1 MTIMNPEHEV
11 SLNENFETLK
21 KDLASYYPDC
31 DIALLDKAYKFAK
44 ESHITQA
51 RKSGEPYIF
60 HPLAVAQILADM
72 RLDLITIITGLLHDT
87 VEDTSATL
95 EIIQQE
101 FGTDVAELVDG
112 VTKLS
117 KINFRSTHEK
127 QAENFRKMLL
137 AMAKDLRVIL
147 VKLADRTHNM
157 RTMQSMAEAKQNKI
171 AQETLD
177 IYAPLANRLGISWM
191 KIELEDLSLRYTH
204 PETYY
209 KLTALV
215 EKTKRERE
223 KYIDKVKNI
232 IFEKL
237 SEYGLKCEVM
247 GRAKHFYSILKK
259 MESRNLPFDEIN
271 DLIAFRII
279 TNSIAECYEALGIIH
294 SFYKP
299 VPGRFKDY
307 IAMPKNNL
315 YQSLHTTVI
324 GPFSERLEIQIRTAD
339 MHRTAEAGI
348 AAHWKYK
355 DGKISKKDY
364 ERFHWL
370 RQLVETQEE
379 IDNPVEFIETVK
391 LDLFSKDVYVF
402 TPKGEIIE
410 FPYGSTPLDF
420 AFAIHTDVGFHCTGA
435 KVNGRIVS
443 LKHKLRSGDVIEITT
458 SPTQKPN
465 KDWLKYVKTG
475 KAKNKIRQ
483 YIKSEERERSKELGR
498 DLLDREMRKAGKS
511 FAKFEKQKDID
522 SIIKNI
528 SYANLDEVLTT
539 IGYGKVGANRIL
551 KRLFPEEFKNKPDT
565 LQIDKTKFSENSS
578 KSGNTDSRNS
588 KGAVKIHG
596 IDDVLVRFG
605 NCCLPLPGDEIIG
618 YITRGRGVTVHK
630 IDCNK
635 VLELDPDRAIDVEW
649 TQGVESFRQQVR
661 VKVTVNDE
669 PGLLNKMSQII
680 TGQGINITSLTI
692 KVNAHHKGTGIF
704 HLEVK
709 NKTQLITCLHALES
723 IPGVISVDRV

>member
-1 MTIMNPEHEV
+1 MNVEHEV
-11 SLNENFETLK
+11 SLNDKFEKLK
-21 KDLASYYPDC
+21 KDIVSYFPDC

-44 ESHITQA
+44 ESHVKQA

-87 VEDTSATL
+87 VEDTDATL
-95 EIIQQE
+95 EIIKQE
-101 FGTDVAELVDG
+101 FGNDVAELVDG

-157 RTMQSMAEAKQNKI
+157 RTMQSMTEEKSSKI

-209 KLTALV
+209 KLTSLV

-223 KYIDKVKNI
+223 KYIDQVKNI
-232 IFEKL
+232 IHEKL

-247 GRAKHFYSILKK
+247 GRAKHFYSILRK

-271 DLIAFRII
+271 DLIAFRIV
-279 TNSIAECYEALGIIH
+279 TKSIAECYEALGIVH

-307 IAMPKNNL
+307 LAMPKNNL

-324 GPFSERLEIQIRTAD
+324 GPFSERLEIQIRTDD

-410 FPYGSTPLDF
+410 FPYGSSPLDF

-483 YIKSEERERSKELGR
+483 YVKSEERLRSKELGR
-498 DLLDREMRKAGKS
+498 DLLDREMRKLGKS
-511 FAKFEKQKDID
+511 FSKLEKQKDID
-522 SIIKNI
+522 DVIKNI
-528 SYANLDEVLTT
+528 SYANLDEVLTA
-539 IGYGKVGANRIL
+539 IGYGKVPADRIV
-551 KRLFPEEFKNKPDT
+551 KRLYPDEFKEQLEKDST
-565 LQIDKTKFSENSS
+565 EIVGEIKDKSTRSKRSVEKSS
-578 KSGNTDSRNS
+578 KS
-588 KGAVKIHG
+588 AVKIHG

-630 IDCNK
+630 LDCTK
-635 VLELDPDRAIDVEW
+635 VLELDPERAVDVEW
-649 TQGVESFRQQVR
+649 TQGDESFRQQVR

-680 TGQGINITSLTI
+680 TSQGINITSLTI
-692 KVNAHHKGTGIF
+692 KVNSHHKGTGIF

-709 NKTQLITCLHALES
+709 NKSQLITCLHALES